1 MLENLEITVDVE
13 TAEGSFI
20 AIEAEI
26 EVEISAIP
34 EEEQILNLKII
45 DKIKVNAIL
54 VGKQAI
60 QEQIHEIIQ
69 ELEDVKIGF
78 NFTIEE

>member
-13 TAEGSFI
+13 TAEAPFI